1 MLTIHS
7 LVNQFLTCLL
17 LLAIISR
24 SPEEAG
30 KGKWYIATAATNHMT
45 NDKSLISDLK
55 PVADGRNII
64 ADGNGAG
71 LKVQGRGAVNTETVV
86 LPAEVWYVPEI
97 DENLVSVD
105 QLNELGLS
113 ISIGRG
119 VCTVTR
125 VSDGSVVGKARRSGG
140 VYEVEFLK
148 VPLN

>member
-1 MLTIHS
+1 
-7 LVNQFLTCLL
+7 
-17 LLAIISR
+17 
-24 SPEEAG
+24 
-30 KGKWYIATAATNHMT
+30 MT